1 MGPPGEAEKRLL
13 FSSVPTADPLWVF
26 EQTSS
31 SFMASV
37 SLSINWGHIEMVL
50 SPGLWFCLVPGG
62 TTHSS
67 APPPARAAL
76 GAAVRMRE
84 DCPLY
89 SALSSTWTTLG
100 KLQAAFRG
108 RKERLCHR
116 SLCSPLPHG
125 PQPICDNSLPSVL
138 TAHFIQMGAFEN
150 SKK

>member
-1 MGPPGEAEKRLL
+1 
-13 FSSVPTADPLWVF
+13 
-26 EQTSS
+26 
-31 SFMASV
+31 
-37 SLSINWGHIEMVL
+37 MVL

-89 SALSSTWTTLG
+89 STLSSTWTTLG

-108 RKERLCHR
+108 RKEHLCHR
-116 SLCSPLPHG
+116 CLCPPKGSSLMGLSPFVTTPFHLP
-125 PQPICDNSLPSVL
+125 
-138 TAHFIQMGAFEN
+138 
-150 SKK
+150 